1 MKYLWKSKGI
11 YFFVIPILCIS
22 GVFGQDL
29 SESKANFDSTNFY
42 VFSEAGGIYIPSIKF
57 DTDNP
62 TNIPFSATGTN
73 ISLSGNSSVSFSDFV
88 VNPDIGYNFIIGTG
102 YQINENFGIELEVGY
117 SSASLGS
124 GSFTTSSLSS
134 VSGTV
139 NGAAFSGTGSGS
151 GNGTISSSSS
161 ITYIPILFNM
171 SVQERS
177 GQFQPM
183 ASLGLGVCP
192 TIISSDQLNI
202 NWAES
207 GTISNGVTT
216 INYSRQV
223 PGSGTFSTTQT
234 AYPFAFKL
242 KAGFDYELN
251 RHASLGLRAWA
262 MGLANSD
269 FGDGLQSDLYGAV
282 GLNAS
287 FKVRF

>member
-1 MKYLWKSKGI
+1 L
-11 YFFVIPILCIS
+11 
-22 GVFGQDL
+22 FGQDL

-57 DTDNP
+57 ETYNL
-62 TNIPFSATGTN
+62 TNVTSSATGTN
-73 ISLSGNSSVSFSDFV
+73 SSLTVNSSVSLSDIV

-124 GSFTTSSLSS
+124 GSFTTSSSSS

-161 ITYIPILFNM
+161 ITYIPILINM
-171 SVQERS
+171 SIQERS

-202 NWAES
+202 NWTES

-216 INYSRQV
+216 INYSGQFL
-223 PGSGTFSTTQT
+223 GAGISTTQT

>member
-1 MKYLWKSKGI
+1 VKYLWKSKGI
-11 YFFVIPILCIS
+11 YFFVIPILCVS
-22 GVFGQDL
+22 GVFGQGL
-29 SESKANFDSTNFY
+29 SESKANVDSTNFY

-57 DTDNP
+57 DTDNL
-62 TNIPFSATGTN
+62 NIPFSVTDTN
-73 ISLSGNSSVSFSDFV
+73 LSLSGNYSVSLSDFV

-124 GSFTTSSLSS
+124 GSFTTSSSS
-134 VSGTV
+134 SASGTV

-151 GNGTISSSSS
+151 GSGTISSSSS

-202 NWAES
+202 NWTES
-207 GTISNGVTT
+207 ATISNGVTT
-216 INYSRQV
+216 INYSPQV
-223 PGSGTFSTTQT
+223 LGSGISTTQT
-234 AYPFAFKL
+234 AYPFALKL
-242 KAGFDYELN
+242 KTGFDYELN

-269 FGDGLQSDLYGAV
+269 FGGGLKSELYGAI

>member
-1 MKYLWKSKGI
+1 MKYLWESKGI
-11 YFFVIPILCIS
+11 YFFVIPILCVS
-22 GVFGQDL
+22 GVFGQGL
-29 SESKANFDSTNFY
+29 SESKANVDSTNFY

-57 DTDNP
+57 DTDNL
-62 TNIPFSATGTN
+62 TNIPFSVTDTN
-73 ISLSGNSSVSFSDFV
+73 SSLSGNYSVSLSDFV

-124 GSFTTSSLSS
+124 GSFTTSSSSS

-151 GNGTISSSSS
+151 GSGTISSSSS

-202 NWAES
+202 NGTES

-216 INYSRQV
+216 INYSGQFLV
-223 PGSGTFSTTQT
+223 AGISTTQT

>member
-11 YFFVIPILCIS
+11 YFFVIPILCVS
-22 GVFGQDL
+22 GVFGQGL
-29 SESKANFDSTNFY
+29 SESKANVDSTNFY

-57 DTDNP
+57 DTDNL
-62 TNIPFSATGTN
+62 NIPFSVTDTN
-73 ISLSGNSSVSFSDFV
+73 LSLSGNYSVSLSDFV

-124 GSFTTSSLSS
+124 GSFTTSSSSS

-151 GNGTISSSSS
+151 GSGTISSSSS

-202 NWAES
+202 NWTES
-207 GTISNGVTT
+207 ATISNGVTT
-216 INYSRQV
+216 INYSPQV
-223 PGSGTFSTTQT
+223 LGSGISTTQT
-234 AYPFAFKL
+234 AYPFALKL
-242 KAGFDYELN
+242 KTGFDYELN

-269 FGDGLQSDLYGAV
+269 FGGGLKSELYGAI

>member
-1 MKYLWKSKGI
+1 MKFHSKSRSI
-11 YFFVIPILCIS
+11 YFLVIPILCIPEL
-22 GVFGQDL
+22 FGQDL

-57 DTDNP
+57 DTDNL
-62 TNIPFSATGTN
+62 NIPFSVTDTN
-73 ISLSGNSSVSFSDFV
+73 LSLSGNYSVSLSDFV

-124 GSFTTSSLSS
+124 GSFTTSSSPS

-161 ITYIPILFNM
+161 ITYIPILINM

-202 NWAES
+202 NWTES

-216 INYSRQV
+216 INYSAQGLV
-223 PGSGTFSTTQT
+223 AGISTTQT

>member
-1 MKYLWKSKGI
+1 MKFRSKSKSI
-11 YFFVIPILCIS
+11 YFLVVPILCIS
-22 GVFGQDL
+22 ELFGQDL

-57 DTDNP
+57 ETYNL
-62 TNIPFSATGTN
+62 TNVTSSATGTN
-73 ISLSGNSSVSFSDFV
+73 SSLTVNSSVSLSDIV

-124 GSFTTSSLSS
+124 GSFTTSSSSS

-139 NGAAFSGTGSGS
+139 NGTAFSGTGSGG

-161 ITYIPILFNM
+161 ITYIPILINM
-171 SVQERS
+171 SIQERS

-202 NWAES
+202 NWTES

-216 INYSRQV
+216 INYSGQV
-223 PGSGTFSTTQT
+223 LAAGISTTQT

>member
-1 MKYLWKSKGI
+1 MKFYSKSKSI
-11 YFFVIPILCIS
+11 YLLVVPILCIS
-22 GVFGQDL
+22 ELFGQDL

-124 GSFTTSSLSS
+124 GSFTISSSSS

-177 GQFQPM
+177 GRFQPM

-223 PGSGTFSTTQT
+223 PVSGTFSTTQT